1 MEAEV
6 YPAARCLPPLMPYLT
21 VLMPVLVQMS
31 SKHQAEAPMKQHP
44 TKLELE
50 VSAECS
56 PPLMLHLFPV
66 AMEANV
72 YPPRC

>member
-1 MEAEV
+1 MFT
-6 YPAARCLPPLMPYLT
+6 AADAVLDE
-21 VLMPVLVQMS
+21 LMPVLVQTS

-44 TKLELE
+44 IKLELE

-66 AMEANV
+66 AMEVDV
-72 YPPRC
+72 YPSAKC